1 MLPFLLTL
9 TDESNRAK
17 IEHIYNTYYDYM
29 MRYAISKLSSSGKS
43 DFIHLAEDAVQ
54 NAFMQITKYIDSINF
69 SRGEKDV
76 KNYCLSILYN
86 EISNLLDNNEDFYE
100 LNEELLQENKY
111 NTLIEEIEIKEK
123 YREVVETIKTMDE
136 RYSITLY
143 LALCEEKTVNEI
155 ADMMG
160 ISTKTVYTRLAR
172 GKKLLLESLKEKIN
186 G

>member
-9 TDESNRAK
+9 CDESNRAK

-54 NAFMQITKYIDSINF
+54 NAFVQITKYIDSINF
-69 SRGEKDV
+69 SRGERDV
-76 KNYCLSILYN
+76 KNYCLSILHS
-86 EISNLLDNNEDFYE
+86 EICSLLNDKEEFYE
-100 LNEELLQENKY
+100 FDEKLYQEDNY
-111 NTLIEEIEIKEK
+111 TPIEEIEIKEK
-123 YREVVETIKTMDE
+123 YREVVEAIKTMDE

-143 LALCEEKTVNEI
+143 LTLCEEKTVNEI

>member
-1 MLPFLLTL
+1 M
-9 TDESNRAK
+9 
-17 IEHIYNTYYDYM
+17 
-29 MRYAISKLSSSGKS
+29 
-43 DFIHLAEDAVQ
+43 
-54 NAFMQITKYIDSINF
+54 
-69 SRGEKDV
+69 
-76 KNYCLSILYN
+76 YN

-111 NTLIEEIEIKEK
+111 TLIEEFEIKEK
-123 YREVVETIKTMDE
+123 YREVVEAIKTMDE

>member
-1 MLPFLLTL
+1 M
-9 TDESNRAK
+9 
-17 IEHIYNTYYDYM
+17 
-29 MRYAISKLSSSGKS
+29 
-43 DFIHLAEDAVQ
+43 
-54 NAFMQITKYIDSINF
+54 
-69 SRGEKDV
+69 
-76 KNYCLSILYN
+76 YN

-111 NTLIEEIEIKEK
+111 TLMEEIEIKEK
-123 YREVVETIKTMDE
+123 YREVVEAIKTMDE

-186 G
+186 E